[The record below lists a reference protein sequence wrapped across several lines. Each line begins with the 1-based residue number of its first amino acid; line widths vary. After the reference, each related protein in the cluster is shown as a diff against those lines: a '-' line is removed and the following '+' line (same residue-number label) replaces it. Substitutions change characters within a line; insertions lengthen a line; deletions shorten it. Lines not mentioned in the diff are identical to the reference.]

1 MILQA
6 NVSGDM
12 EKGIS
17 GGVLSSAIHGHTD
30 ELHGLDFVWPTNGAP
45 SQLAGGEHQWWRMR
59 D

>member
-6 NVSGDM
+6 NICGNM
-12 EKGIS
+12 EEGIS
-17 GGVLSSAIHGHTD
+17 GAVLCSALHGHTD

-45 SQLAGGEHQWWRMR
+45 SQLLSGEHQWWRMC